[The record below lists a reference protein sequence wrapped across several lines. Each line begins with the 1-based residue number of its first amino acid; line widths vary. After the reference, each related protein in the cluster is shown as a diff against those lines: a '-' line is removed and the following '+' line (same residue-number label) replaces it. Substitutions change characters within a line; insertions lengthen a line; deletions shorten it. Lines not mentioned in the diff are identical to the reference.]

1 MTDVSYCFIR
11 NHTTEKQHGTHTHTR
26 LHTHMHMQAH
36 TCVHTKA
43 HTGSHSHNMHI
54 NWKILEDPDSR
65 PCDYNHLIFTKM
77 PKLYNEEKITS
88 IAIGAEK
95 TGYLHVEE

>member
-1 MTDVSYCFIR
+1 MALTYTQAHACT
-11 NHTTEKQHGTHTHTR
+11 HTYTCKHTHAHTRTHVCAHKGTQRHTQAHTHTH
-26 LHTHMHMQAH
+26 
-36 TCVHTKA
+36 
-43 HTGSHSHNMHI
+43 MHI

-65 PCDYNHLIFTKM
+65 SCDCNHLIFTKM

-88 IAIGAEK
+88 IAIGLEK